1 LQRSTADLH
10 NAAVIEPV
18 AQPDHEHGHDVDPE
32 LEAAWR
38 AVLNG
43 DLGQLKYIR
52 AVLGRIPGAPRCK
65 LCLAPLKGPGSILLR
80 PLRFG
85 PSKLNRRLCR
95 ACFRSI
101 ENRPGGAEIELSLMF
116 ADVRGSTSLAE
127 KMQPQ
132 EFSRLISRFYGTA
145 ARVVD
150 EWDGLVDKFVGD
162 EVVALFVPGFA
173 GEEHAS
179 RAVEAA
185 RSLVHETGNDGSEPW
200 VPIGIGVHT
209 GVAYVG
215 RVGEGD
221 ACDFTAVGDAVNTT
235 ARLASSAGA
244 GEILVSRAAADASLL
259 DAAGFESRT
268 LTLRGKDE
276 MIDALVLAAE
286 SRGREAA

>member
-1 LQRSTADLH
+1 LRRSLSDQH
-10 NAAVIEPV
+10 NGGVSEPG
-18 AQPDHEHGHDVDPE
+18 AHDHDHDR
-32 LEAAWR
+32 EAEEAWR
-38 AVLNG
+38 AVLTG
-43 DLGQLKYIR
+43 DLGQLRYFR
-52 AVLGRIPGAPRCK
+52 AVLGRIPAGPRCK
-65 LCLAPLKGPGSILLR
+65 LCSAPLRAPGSVILK
-80 PLRFG
+80 PFGFG

-95 ACFRSI
+95 ACFRTVDT
-101 ENRPGGAEIELSLMF
+101 RPGGAEIELSLLF

-127 KMQPQ
+127 RMQPQ

-150 EWDGLVDKFVGD
+150 EWDGIVDKFVGD

-173 GEEHAS
+173 GQEHAS

-185 RSLVHETGNDGSEPW
+185 RSLLRETGNDGAEPW
-200 VPIGIGVHT
+200 APIGIGVHT
-209 GVAYVG
+209 GIAYVG

-244 GEILVSRAAADASLL
+244 GEILVSKAAADASMLE
-259 DAAGFESRT
+259 AAGLESRT

-276 MIDALVLAAE
+276 MIDALVLAA
-286 SRGREAA
+286 